1 MESNREQEGEED
13 FPELT
18 SEDIDETI
26 DLDPADGDAPM
37 DEDEDDSGDETGG
50 ETFQDTSI
58 AAFYDHRDS
67 VFSLS
72 LHPKFPQVP
81 IAFSGG
87 ADDKGRLWDTR
98 TGEAL
103 VELGGHSDS
112 VVSGGFS
119 ASGEYVATGGLDGKV
134 RIWRLHP
141 PPASSNEGNT
151 PFPPR
156 PHDEAVRSGPD
167 WGRCE
172 FVTSI
177 EGPDEV
183 AWLAWHPRGNV
194 IAAGATD
201 SNVWMWNI
209 PTGVVMNVFSGHTG
223 PVTCGRWTH
232 DGKKLVTASED
243 GSLLVWDP
251 RNGTALS
258 KLQPGDPR
266 FNLESGITSM
276 CISPDDK
283 LAVVGGS
290 GGNIRIVN
298 LSNIDDGGAALVVGA
313 LQGHGHG
320 ESIEGLEFVDLL
332 GNPSG
337 TASHSGS
344 RAGATSLN
352 NVISVSTDGKA
363 IIWDLAANKVRC
375 EGIHDAAITTLVVH
389 GTGPLFSTASADQ
402 TIKTWDARTAA
413 CLATHRGFTD
423 AVLDI
428 VVGPDDCYTQ
438 GSQTGGVGAY
448 ADLAHSKGWKVVGA
462 GDEGVA
468 LVFRV

>member
-1 MESNREQEGEED
+1 MEASRDQEADEE

-18 SEDIDETI
+18 SEDVEETI
-26 DLDPADGDAPM
+26 ELDPADGDAPM
-37 DEDEDDSGDETGG
+37 DEDDSGDENGG
-50 ETFQDTSI
+50 EHFQDTSI
-58 AAFYDHRDS
+58 AAFYDHRDA
-67 VFSLS
+67 VFALA
-72 LHPKFPQVP
+72 LHPKYPQVP

-103 VELGGHSDS
+103 VELGGHQDS
-112 VVSGGFS
+112 VVDGGFS
-119 ASGEYVATGGLDGKV
+119 ASGEYVATGGLDGRV
-134 RIWRLHP
+134 RIWKLHP
-141 PPASSNEGNT
+141 PPVSANNEGA
-151 PFPPR
+151 FPPR
-156 PHDEAVRSGPD
+156 PQDDAIRSGPD

-172 FVTSI
+172 FVTSL

-183 AWLAWHPRGNV
+183 AWLRWHPKGNV
-194 IAAGATD
+194 IAAGASD

-209 PTGVVMNVFSGHTG
+209 PSGAVMNVFSGHTG

-232 DGKKLVTASED
+232 DGKKLITASED

-251 RNGTALS
+251 RNAVALS
-258 KLQPGDPR
+258 KLQPGDSR

-290 GGNIRIVN
+290 AGNIRIVN
-298 LSNIDDGGAALVVGA
+298 LSNIDEGGAALVVGA
-313 LQGHGHG
+313 LQGHEHG

-332 GNPSG
+332 GNPNG
-337 TASHSGS
+337 NTPQPGPRGAAASP
-344 RAGATSLN
+344 N
-352 NVISVSTDGKA
+352 NVISISTDGKA
-363 IIWDLAANKVRC
+363 IVWDLAGSKVRC
-375 EGIHDAAITTLVVH
+375 EALHDAAITTMALH
-389 GTGPLFSTASADQ
+389 GSGPLFSTASADQ
-402 TIKTWDARTAA
+402 TVKTWDARTAA
-413 CLATHRGFTD
+413 CLATHNGFTN
-423 AVLDI
+423 AVLG
-428 VVGPDDCYTQ
+428 VAVGPDDGYTQ

-448 ADLAHSKGWKVVGA
+448 ADFSQSKGWKIIGA